1 MEGYCTACQATRE
14 IKNLKKVVMNFETT
28 FWGTC
33 SICSNVMSK
42 KVEDKSDQSDSSVW
56 KMNYAG
62 IEIERP
68 FADQVGFDYEIN
80 FRAND
85 GVTHGSIAFY
95 LDSPIWARIGK
106 ALISFSRKSKK
117 EYSFKIN
124 SVNYHSES
132 PLNHRPFFLFH
143 ALKITGAK
151 GNAALQITMNYEK
164 YNTTMGETSLAVITE
179 PSAIERLGK
188 LLIEFSHPKYEL
200 LKWSVEGDVDELIV
214 SELWPWPKPEPTP
227 WTKDPWI
234 DGWSP

>member
-1 MEGYCTACQATRE
+1 MEGYCTTCQVTRE
-14 IKNLKKVVMNFETT
+14 LKNLKKVVMNFETV

-42 KVEDKSDQSDSSVW
+42 KVEYKSDQSDKSVW
-56 KMNYAG
+56 KMDYAG

-85 GVTHGSIAFY
+85 GVTQGNIAFY

-117 EYSFKIN
+117 EYSFKIKTQ
-124 SVNYHSES
+124 STILRS

-143 ALKITGAK
+143 ALKITSAK
-151 GNAALQITMNYEK
+151 GNTALQITMNYEK
-164 YNTTMGETSLAVITE
+164 YSPTMGETSLLVLLNHQQM
-179 PSAIERLGK
+179 ERLGK

-214 SELWPWPKPEPTP
+214 SALWPWPEPEPTP